1 MAELTQHVIVRYKG
15 TLCATCSNNHYF
27 RFNNC
32 LECPRM
38 TVTIISCGVVVL
50 VFVAV
55 FLLVLWGD
63 SRLTEN
69 NRTVA
74 DVVMSCCKIVIGFY
88 QVIAGIF
95 SALARVQW
103 PVTLI
108 SIGKC
113 LKFVEG
119 NILQFAPL
127 SCIHSSIATRPIH
140 AICLSRWHQHPS
152 CFSDS
157 SLPLPKEKVH
167 INKMDIFMSEKT
179 MKISSLRKSCYRNI
193 FLFLSSVLP
202 NDK

>member
-1 MAELTQHVIVRYKG
+1 
-15 TLCATCSNNHYF
+15 
-27 RFNNC
+27 
-32 LECPRM
+32 M
-38 TVTIISCGVVVL
+38 TVTIISCDVAVL
-50 VFVAV
+50 VFVSAV

-63 SRLTEN
+63 SRRTKN

-103 PVTLI
+103 PVTPI

-127 SCIHSSIATRPIH
+127 SCIHPQLRPDPFLKFVFAVGTNI
-140 AICLSRWHQHPS
+140 LVV
-152 CFSDS
+152 
-157 SLPLPKEKVH
+157 SLILLYLFLKNRY
-167 INKMDIFMSEKT
+167 INKMEIFMSEKA
-179 MKISSLRKSCYRNI
+179 MKISSLKGHCHGDFY
-193 FLFLSSVLP
+193 VLG
-202 NDK
+202 